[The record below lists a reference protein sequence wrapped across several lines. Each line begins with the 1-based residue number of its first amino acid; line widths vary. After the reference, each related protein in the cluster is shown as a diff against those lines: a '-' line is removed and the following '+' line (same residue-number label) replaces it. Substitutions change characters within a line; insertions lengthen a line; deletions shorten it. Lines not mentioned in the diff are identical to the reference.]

1 MTRPTEEQKIE
12 SKKVAGKLLVG
23 WGLWAHLE
31 THIMEVLVEEQIS
44 VTEAGENILHKFN

>member
-1 MTRPTEEQKIE
+1 MTRTTEEQKIE
-12 SKKVAGKLLVG
+12 SCWKSLAG